1 VIGLLCR
8 FGLEAIVLGIC
19 ALIPYVQQK
28 RRRDDFQLRVTK
40 PSKLIT
46 VFSFLVYGIYWG
58 TYTVFWVYNL
68 TFNIATF
75 LLAMNIVTLQSDAI
89 IVQEYSASAGYF
101 LALIGAILVVHCTV
115 LFIKND
121 KKYLDRLDK
130 ALFFETIF
138 FLLLIPS
145 SLHHLLGIA
154 LSRTLSDA

>member
-1 VIGLLCR
+1 MVGLLCG
-8 FGLEAIVLGIC
+8 FGLEAIVLGIY

-28 RRRDDFQLRVTK
+28 RRRDDFQLGVAK
-40 PSKLIT
+40 LSKSL
-46 VFSFLVYGIYWG
+46 FFPFLVYSIYWA

-68 TFNIATF
+68 TFNITTF
-75 LLAMNIVTLQSDAI
+75 LQAMIIVTLQSGAI

-101 LALIGAILVVHCTV
+101 LTLIGAIPVVHCTV